1 MGTTGPAGDEARLRE
16 YLTRVVTELHQTRQR
31 LREVTAEESE
41 PVAVVAMSCRYP
53 GGISSPEELWR
64 FVADGGDAIG
74 DFPADRGWNLDL
86 LHHPDPEN
94 AGTSYT
100 AAGGFLADAGQ
111 FDAALFGVSPREAVA
126 MDPQQRLLL
135 EVTWELFER
144 AGLAPLSLRGS
155 RTGVFVGTSGQDYAA
170 VLHRAPN
177 AEGYVLTGTAAS
189 VVSGRLA
196 YTFGLEGP
204 AITVDTACSSSS
216 VAVHLACQA
225 LRERE
230 CGLAVAGG
238 ATVMATPGPFVEFS
252 RQRGLA
258 ADGRCKSF
266 AAAADGTGW
275 AEGVGVLLLERLSD
289 ARRNGHPVL
298 AVIRS
303 SAVNQDGASNGLTAP
318 NGPSQQRVIRAAL
331 AGAKLTPDL
340 VDVVEAHGT
349 GTTLGD
355 PIEAQALLATYGQ
368 DRPADRPLLLGSIK
382 SNLGH
387 AQAAAG
393 IAGIIKM
400 IHAMR
405 HGIVPATLHVDEPT
419 PHVDW
424 TAGAVRLVTEPTPW
438 PAVDRPRRAAV
449 SSFGMS
455 GTNTHIVLEQPAEEP
470 AVPATPADRTGPVL
484 LTGRTRT
491 ALRQQAERWSRRLAA
506 EPGLAPADV
515 AWTSVVSRSPL
526 EHRAVVL
533 AADRDE
539 LTAAL
544 DALADDRSAPPLV
557 TGAAGQSGEVAFVF
571 PGQGSQWTGMAAGL
585 LDTAPVFAAKLTA
598 CAEALRPYVDWSLL
612 DVLRGAPDAPSL
624 DRVDVVQPAL
634 FAVGVSLAALWQS
647 YGVQP
652 SAVIGHSQGEIA
664 AAYVAG
670 GLSLDDAAA
679 VVALRSRVIAE
690 LAGDGGMVSVA
701 TTADEATETITR
713 WAGRISL
720 AAVNGPTAVVVSGDV
735 AALDELVAH
744 YEARDVRVRRVP
756 VDYASHSAHVEPLR
770 DQLLARLA
778 DVTPRSGTV
787 RFRSTVTGDWLD
799 TAGLDADYWYR
810 NLRQTVHFDDAV
822 RSLVDAGYRT
832 FVEVSAH
839 PVLTMAVQDSAE
851 AASGPDAAT
860 VTGTLRRDEGGLDRF
875 HRSVA
880 ALHVAGTTVDWQPAF
895 AGRPGRLVDLPTYPF
910 QRQHYWVP
918 ADEPAVPAAGA
929 ALLDHRFWD
938 AVDRADLDAL
948 RDTLA
953 VDDAEAAESLRTL
966 LPVLAGWRRRQQQH
980 DQLDGWRYRI
990 EWQAAPE
997 PATAALGGTWLLA
1010 VPTGLDDDP
1019 AVAAVRAALTAAG
1032 ADVRPLTV
1040 APDADRPALAAAL
1053 ADAAR
1058 VDATDADATDADA
1071 TDADVTDAD
1080 VTDADAGRDGR
1091 VDVGGVVSLLSWA
1104 PATDPDPLLPG
1115 LAATLALTQA
1125 LGDTGLAAPL
1135 WLVTRNAVAAT
1146 AYDRGTDPA
1155 QGAVWGLGRVA
1166 GVEAPHRW
1174 GGLVDLPAEPDARA
1188 AGRLAA
1194 LLAAPAG
1201 EDQLAVRGPG
1211 VLRRRLVRA
1220 PIGDRPPVRHFTPT
1234 GTVLVTGGTGGLGAR
1249 AARWLADAGAAHVVL
1264 VSRRGPD
1271 APGAAE
1277 LAVELRER
1285 GARVTVAACDLA
1297 DRAAVAALLDR
1308 LRAEGPPIRA
1318 VLHTA
1323 GLPQTT
1329 PLDAVTAAELAEVT
1343 AGKVAGAAH
1352 LHDLL
1357 ADDELD
1363 AFVVYSSIAA
1373 TWGSAGQA
1381 GYAAGNAYL
1390 DTLAQRRRADGLAGT
1405 AIAWGSWGEGG
1416 MHVAD
1421 SDRALRRRGVP
1432 PMDADVAMSALRQAL
1447 DHDDVTLTVADVD
1460 WSRFAPA
1467 YASARRRPL
1476 LEGVPEARA
1485 ALDGG
1490 APADG
1495 DADDG
1500 PAATLRARLAGLDPA
1515 RREETLADLVRELA
1529 ADVLGHADAAAI
1541 PATTAFRD
1549 LGFDSLTAVE
1559 LRNRLVTAT
1568 GQPLPTTL
1576 VFDHPTPVALARL
1589 LRDTLLGTDPAPA
1602 GTPVSTVASGEEP
1615 VAVVAMACRFPGGVS
1630 DPDALWRI
1638 VADGVDTVGDFPTD
1652 RGWDPDTLVD
1662 PAAASAGTTY
1672 TDQGAFVADV
1682 GHFDPVFF
1690 GISPREA
1697 AAMDPQQR
1705 LLLEASWEAIER
1717 AGVVPESLRGS
1728 RTGVFAGTN
1737 GQDYRAL
1744 VLVAP
1749 DESFGG
1755 TDNAASVVSGRVSY
1769 ALGLEGPAVSVD
1781 TGCSSSLVAFHLA
1794 VQALRRGECDLALTG
1809 GVTVMATPGLFVE
1822 FSRQRGLAAD
1832 GRIKAFAAAADG
1844 TGWGEGVGVLLLE
1857 RLSEARRNGHPV
1869 LAVVRG
1875 SAINQDGA
1883 SNGLTAP
1890 NGPSQQRVIRAALAD
1905 AGLSTSDVDVVE
1917 AHGTGT
1923 TLGDPIEAQAL
1934 LATYG
1939 QDRAEPLLLGSIK
1952 SNIGHTQAAAG
1963 VAGIIKM
1970 VLAMRHGVVPPTL
1983 HVDEPSPHIDWSAGA
1998 VELVTE
2004 AREWPAVDR
2013 PRRAAVSSFGISG
2026 TNAHVVIE
2034 QADEPDAR
2042 PAPAAPGLVDADV
2055 RLWPVSARTRAGVA
2069 AQAARLAA
2077 HLRAGGQLD
2086 PAAVAWSLA
2095 TTRSTFEHRAAVV
2108 GTTGDEL
2115 LTALDALASGTPTG
2129 NVVSGSVVEHG
2140 PGPVFVFP
2148 GQGGQSVRMAA
2159 GLVGRCAPFDVRL
2172 AECQR
2177 AFAPFLDVDLVSV
2190 LTGDDDAWLD
2200 RVEVLQPVL
2209 FAVGVCLAEVWRA
2222 AGVEPSLVIGHSQ
2235 GEMAAACVAGVL
2247 SLDDAAKAV
2256 ILRAR
2261 SLATLA
2267 GSGGMLAVDLPADEV
2282 QARIEGVPGTVV
2294 AVLNGPGHVVVS
2306 GPPDTLAG
2314 LRQRWEG
2321 EGVRAKPVPFN
2332 YASHN
2337 PGVERVRERMLTDLG
2352 GLSPQ
2357 AGQVRMVSTVTG
2369 DWADPQG
2376 MDGGYWFTNLRQPVR
2391 FEQAVRTALG
2401 AGHRTFVE
2409 VSAHPVLMMPVTAIL
2424 DDTDTAGHTL
2434 STLRRGDDDPTR
2446 LLTSL
2451 AVAHTLGLPVDLT
2464 AVLTPAATVDLP
2476 TYAFDRKRYWLTTTA
2491 RPTHDVASAGLQD
2504 AGHPLLSAALPVAD
2518 DRTVVLTGLLS
2529 TRTHPWLA
2537 DHVVGRT
2544 VVVPGTALA
2553 DMVIRAGDEVD
2564 AGQVGDL
2571 TLISPL
2577 VLPATGAVQVQV
2589 RVGAPGDAGE
2599 RAVTLHSR
2607 PADDGDAD
2615 WTRHAEGLLLPQLS
2629 EPEPGPGE
2637 WPPAGAV
2644 EVDADLDAWYAR
2656 TAEAGLTYGPAFR
2669 CLHRVWRHGDEVY
2682 AEVALPEAQA
2692 ADASRFGLH
2701 PALFDAAL
2709 HATGPTALLGTPAEA
2724 GSGWLPFTLR
2734 AVTLHAH
2741 GATRLRV
2748 TIRSLGPDTVAV
2760 TLADPAGRPVATVE
2774 SLTFRPV
2781 AAGQDDGTAALRRTA
2796 VFHLDWTPLPAT
2808 DPPAPTRWALLTGD
2822 RTDPADAGLADPV
2835 GGDQV
2840 GVPGG
2845 DPAGLAAALTGA
2857 GHRVTVH
2864 PDLDALLAAVDGDD
2878 DVPEIV
2884 VDLRGG
2890 PGPDPER
2897 VDADAHCAARDTLA
2911 LLHRWLTEPRL
2922 EAARL
2927 VLATRGAVAAA
2938 PGEAPRDPARAAV
2951 WGLVRSAQS
2960 EHPGRFTLLDLDDA
2974 AATLDAVPAALASGE
2989 PQLALRDGAAWTP
3002 RLVRARDTGV
3012 LTPPGDRQPWRLDVT
3027 EKGTL
3032 ENLALLPVPVEA
3044 GAVPAGHVAV
3054 EMRASGLNFRDVVLA
3069 LGMVPGQEVLG
3080 SEGAGVVREVGPG
3093 VTDLKPGDRVMGIFA
3108 GSFAT
3113 VAVTDHR
3120 MVTRIP
3126 DGWSYA
3132 EAAGVPVVFLTA
3144 WYGLVELG
3152 RLTAGESVLVHA
3164 ATGGVGMAAVQIA
3177 RHLGAEVYGTA
3188 SPGKWPVLRAT
3199 GLDDAHIASSRSLDF
3214 VDEFRDRRGGR
3225 GVDVVLNS
3233 LAGAYVDASLRML
3246 DSGGRFV
3253 EMGKTDPRDPAR
3265 VAADHPGVSYQG
3277 FDLMAAGPAV
3287 VGRMLAELMALFAAG
3302 TLRPLPR
3309 RTWDVRRAPEAFR
3322 FLSQARHVGKLTLTI
3337 PPTPR
3342 LDGTVLVS
3350 GATGTLGA
3358 LLCRHLVAAH
3368 GARHL
3373 LLVSRRG
3380 PDAEGADE
3388 LLADLKAG
3396 GAEVQLVAADLADP
3410 DAVDDVL
3417 SLVDKRHPLRA
3428 VVHTAG
3434 VVDDATVEKLTPD
3447 RLAAV
3452 LRPKVDAAWNL
3463 HRATRDHEL
3472 TAFVLYSAA
3481 AGLMGGPGQGNYAAG
3496 NAFLDALAEH
3506 RRASGL
3512 PAVSL
3517 VWGLWATASGITGH
3531 LGTVDRRRLE
3541 RSGLVAL
3548 TDHEALALFDAT
3560 WRSERP
3566 TLMPAKISTQG
3577 AGGPVHP
3584 LLTALVRAGTRRGA
3598 VTEAAGGPAYAET
3611 LRGLSGE
3618 KRERALRDLVL
3629 AHVAVVLGV
3638 GDPAGVE
3645 PDRAF
3650 RELGFDSL
3658 TAVELRNR
3666 LGAATGLRLPA
3677 TLVFDN
3683 PTPAALAA
3691 HLATRIVVP
3700 DGAADPAGGV
3710 GRDLDRLEAAL
3721 AGLDPDDEAF
3731 RGITERLHSLLD
3743 RLTARETTADDGDLE
3758 SATTENIFDLI
3769 DRELE
3774 TS

>member
-1 MGTTGPAGDEARLRE
+1 MADTAVGTTGAAGDEARLRD

-74 DFPADRGWNLDL
+74 DFPADRGWDLDL

-216 VAVHLACQA
+216 VAVHLACQS

-266 AAAADGTGW
+266 AEAADGTGW
-275 AEGVGVLLLERLSD
+275 SEGVGVLLLERLSD

-368 DRPADRPLLLGSIK
+368 DRPADRPLLLGSVK

-400 IHAMR
+400 IYAMR
-405 HGIVPATLHVDEPT
+405 HGTVPATLHVDRPT

-424 TAGAVRLVTEPTPW
+424 TAGAVRLVTETTPW

-455 GTNTHIVLEQPAEEP
+455 GTNTHIVLEQPVEETP
-470 AVPATPADRTGPVL
+470 PATPADRTGPVL
-484 LTGRTRT
+484 LAGRTRT
-491 ALRQQAERWSRRLAA
+491 ALRRQAERWARRLAA
-506 EPGLAPADV
+506 DPDLAPADV

-557 TGAAGQSGEVAFVF
+557 TGAAGQPGEVAFVF
-571 PGQGSQWTGMAAGL
+571 PGQGSQWVGMAAGL

-652 SAVIGHSQGEIA
+652 SAVVGHSQGEIA

-670 GLSLDDAAA
+670 GLTLDDAAA

-713 WAGRISL
+713 WAGRTSL

-744 YEARDVRVRRVP
+744 YESRDVRVRRVP

-770 DQLLARLA
+770 AQLLARLA

-799 TAGLDADYWYR
+799 TADLDAYYWYR
-810 NLRQTVHFDDAV
+810 NLRQTVGFDDAV

-851 AASGPDAAT
+851 AAAGPGAAT

-880 ALHVAGTTVDWQPAF
+880 ALHVAGTAVDWRPAF
-895 AGRPGRLVDLPTYPF
+895 ADRPGRLVDLPTYPF
-910 QRQHYWVP
+910 QRQHHWVP
-918 ADEPAVPAAGA
+918 AGEPAAPAPAA

-997 PATAALGGTWLLA
+997 PATAALSGTWLLA

-1032 ADVRPLTV
+1032 ADVRPLAV
-1040 APDADRPALAAAL
+1040 ASDADRTALAAAL
-1053 ADAAR
+1053 T
-1058 VDATDADATDADA
+1058 DATDADPSDADATDA
-1071 TDADVTDAD
+1071 
-1080 VTDADAGRDGR
+1080 DGR

-1104 PATDPDPLLPG
+1104 TPADADPLLPG

-1125 LGDTGLAAPL
+1125 LGDAELDAPL
-1135 WLVTRNAVAAT
+1135 WLVTRNAVAAA

-1155 QGAVWGLGRVA
+1155 QGAVWGLGRVV

-1211 VLRRRLVRA
+1211 VLLRRLVRA
-1220 PIGDRPPVRHFTPT
+1220 PIGDRPPVRRFTPT

-1249 AARWLADAGAAHVVL
+1249 AARWLAGAGAAHVAL
-1264 VSRRGPD
+1264 VSRRGPE
-1271 APGAAE
+1271 APGATE
-1277 LAVELRER
+1277 LAAELRER

-1308 LRAEGPPIRA
+1308 LRADGPPIRV

-1329 PLDAVTAAELAEVT
+1329 PLADVTAAELAEVT

-1357 ADDELD
+1357 AGDELD

-1490 APADG
+1490 APADD
-1495 DADDG
+1495 DADGG

-1568 GQPLPTTL
+1568 GRPLPTTL

-1589 LRDTLLGTDPAPA
+1589 LRDTLLGAEQTPA
-1602 GTPVSTVASGEEP
+1602 GTTVATVASDEEP
-1615 VAVVAMACRFPGGVS
+1615 VAVVSMACRFPGGVG
-1630 DPDALWRI
+1630 DPEALWRI
-1638 VADGVDTVGDFPTD
+1638 VADGVDTVGDFPAD
-1652 RGWDPDTLVD
+1652 RGWDADTLVD
-1662 PAAASAGTTY
+1662 PDAASAGTTY
-1672 TDQGAFVADV
+1672 TDQGAFVHDA

-1717 AGVVPESLRGS
+1717 AGVLPESLRGS

-1744 VLVAP
+1744 VLLAP

-1794 VQALRRGECDLALTG
+1794 VQALRRGECDVALTG

-1832 GRIKAFAAAADG
+1832 GRVKAFAAGADG
-1844 TGWGEGVGVLLLE
+1844 TGWGEGVGVLMLE
-1857 RLSEARRNGHPV
+1857 RLSDARRNSHPV

-1923 TLGDPIEAQAL
+1923 TLGDPIEAQAV

-1939 QDRAEPLLLGSIK
+1939 QERAEPLLLGSIK
-1952 SNIGHTQAAAG
+1952 SNLGHTQAAAG
-1963 VAGIIKM
+1963 VAGVIKM
-1970 VLAMRHGVVPPTL
+1970 ILAMRHGVVPPTL
-1983 HVDEPSPHIDWSAGA
+1983 HVDAPSDQVDWSAGA

-2004 AREWPAVDR
+2004 ARPWPAVDR

-2034 QADEPDAR
+2034 QADEPDAG
-2042 PAPAAPGLVDADV
+2042 PVSAAPGLVDADV

-2077 HLRAGGQLD
+2077 HLRADGPAD

-2095 TTRSTFEHRAAVV
+2095 TTRSTFAHRAAVV
-2108 GTTGDEL
+2108 GVTGDEL
-2115 LTALDALASGTPTG
+2115 LAGLDALVSGTPAG
-2129 NVVSGSVVEHG
+2129 NVVSASAVEHG

-2159 GLVGRCAPFDVRL
+2159 GLVGRCAPFDGRL

-2190 LTGDDDAWLD
+2190 LTGADDAWLD
-2200 RVEVLQPVL
+2200 RVEILQPVL
-2209 FAVGVCLAEVWRA
+2209 FAVGVSLAEVWRA

-2247 SLDDAAKAV
+2247 SLDDAARAV
-2256 ILRAR
+2256 IRRAQA
-2261 SLATLA
+2261 LATLA
-2267 GSGGMLAVDLPADEV
+2267 GSGGMLAVDLPVDEV

-2306 GPPDTLAG
+2306 GPPDTLAE
-2314 LRQRWEG
+2314 LRVRWEA

-2337 PGVERVRERMLTDLG
+2337 PAVEQIRDRMLTDLA
-2352 GLSPQ
+2352 GLAPQ
-2357 AGQVRMVSTVTG
+2357 PGQVRMVSTVTG
-2369 DWADPQG
+2369 DWAEPES
-2376 MDGGYWFTNLRQPVR
+2376 MDGGYWYTNLRQPVR
-2391 FEQAVRTALG
+2391 FEQAVRTALA

-2409 VSAHPVLMMPVTAIL
+2409 VSAHPVLTMPVTAIL
-2424 DDTDTAGHTL
+2424 DDADTTGHTL
-2434 STLRRGDDDPTR
+2434 STLRRGDDDATR

-2451 AVAHTLGLPVDLT
+2451 ATAHTVGLPVDLT
-2464 AVLTPAATVDLP
+2464 RVLAPASAVDLP
-2476 TYAFDRKRYWLTTTA
+2476 TYAFDRKRYWLTTTV
-2491 RPTHDVASAGLQD
+2491 RPAHDVASAGLHD

-2518 DRTVVLTGLLS
+2518 DRTVVLTGRLS

-2589 RVGAPGDAGE
+2589 RVGAPGDTGD

-2607 PADDGDAD
+2607 PADDGDAE
-2615 WTRHAEGLLLPQLS
+2615 WTRHAEGLLLPQLP
-2629 EPEPGPGE
+2629 EPAPGPGE

-2644 EVDADLDAWYAR
+2644 EVDADLDAWYAG

-2669 CLHRVWRHGDEVY
+2669 CLRRVWRHGDEVY
-2682 AEVALPEAQA
+2682 ADVALPEAQA

-2724 GSGWLPFTLR
+2724 GSGWLPFTFR

-2781 AAGQDDGTAALRRTA
+2781 AAGQDDAAAALRRTA

-2808 DPPAPTRWALLTGD
+2808 DDAATPARWALLTGHPAHA
-2822 RTDPADAGLADPV
+2822 DPAHADPAHAGLAGPAGNQAGPTGEDR
-2835 GGDQV
+2835 D
-2840 GVPGG
+2840 GVSGR
-2845 DPAGLAAALTGA
+2845 DPAGLAGALSAA
-2857 GHRVTVH
+2857 GHRVSVH
-2864 PDLDALLAAVDGDD
+2864 PDLAALLAAVDGD

-2890 PGPDPER
+2890 PDPDPER
-2897 VDADAHCAARDTLA
+2897 VDADAHAAARDTLA
-2911 LLHRWLTEPRL
+2911 LVRQWLAEPRL
-2922 EAARL
+2922 ADARL
-2927 VLATRGAVAAA
+2927 VLTTRGAVAAA

-2974 AATLDAVPAALASGE
+2974 AATPGAVPAALASGE
-2989 PQLALRDGAAWTP
+2989 PQLALRDGAALTP
-3002 RLVRARDTGV
+3002 RLVRARDAGV

-3188 SPGKWPVLRAT
+3188 SPGKWPVLRGT

-3214 VDEFRDRRGGR
+3214 VDEFRARRDGR

-3246 DSGGRFV
+3246 DRGGRFV

-3277 FDLMAAGPAV
+3277 FDLMAAGPAT

-3302 TLRPLPR
+3302 ALRPLPR

-3322 FLSQARHVGKLTLTI
+3322 FLSQARHVGKLTLSI
-3337 PPTPR
+3337 PPAPR

-3358 LLCRHLVAAH
+3358 LLCRHLVTAH

-3410 DAVDDVL
+3410 DAVADVL
-3417 SLVDKRHPLRA
+3417 SLVDKRHPLRV

-3434 VVDDATVEKLTPD
+3434 VVDDATVETLTPD

-3531 LGTVDRRRLE
+3531 LGAVDRRRLE

-3566 TLMPAKISTQG
+3566 TLMPAKISTPG

-3584 LLTALVRAGTRRGA
+3584 LLTALVRAGARRGA
-3598 VTEAAGGPAYAET
+3598 VTGADGGPAYAET
-3611 LRGLSGE
+3611 LRGLSGD

-3638 GDPAGVE
+3638 GDPTAVE

-3683 PTPAALAA
+3683 PTPAALAT
-3691 HLATRIVVP
+3691 HLATRIAVP
-3700 DGAADPAGGV
+3700 DGAAGPAGGV

-3731 RGITERLHSLLD
+3731 RGITERLHGLLD
-3743 RLTARETTADDGDLE
+3743 RLTAREAAADDGDLE